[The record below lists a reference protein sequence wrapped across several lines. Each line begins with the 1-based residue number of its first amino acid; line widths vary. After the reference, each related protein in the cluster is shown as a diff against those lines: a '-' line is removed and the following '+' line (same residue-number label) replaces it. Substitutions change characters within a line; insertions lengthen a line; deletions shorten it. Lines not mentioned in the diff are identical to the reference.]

1 MTADH
6 PADVVEQRRRLA
18 LRALVDEM
26 LTQIRA
32 TSDADAWSDDERARA
47 ESDLERIMARVRD
60 EAMRK
65 G

>member
-1 MTADH
+1 MTADR
-6 PADVVEQRRRLA
+6 PADLVEKRRRLA

-26 LTQIRA
+26 LAQIRQ
-32 TSDADAWSDDERARA
+32 TSESDDWSDADRLRA
-47 ESDLERIMARVRD
+47 EADLERIMTQVRT